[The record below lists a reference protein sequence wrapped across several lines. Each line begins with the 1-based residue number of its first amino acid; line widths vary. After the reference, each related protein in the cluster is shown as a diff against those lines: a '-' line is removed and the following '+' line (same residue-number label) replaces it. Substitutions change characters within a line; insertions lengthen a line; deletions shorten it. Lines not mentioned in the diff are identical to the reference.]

1 MSTPYKLFKTAAS
14 GDSAA
19 PTTDGVAVSS
29 TTTYYSKMWGGFGS
43 DEYDLQVVWTG
54 TPTGT
59 LTLQVSN
66 KPNPV
71 ESTDTDWV
79 TTTETTMTN
88 PAGSASSFRVA
99 KDVSPGHK
107 RLKYV
112 NASGSG
118 TLYAYVIVPRA
129 GK

>member
-1 MSTPYKLFKTAAS
+1 MSTPYKLFISSTTGDHNAPKTN
-14 GDSAA
+14 
-19 PTTDGVAVSS
+19 GVAVSS

-43 DEYDLQVVWTG
+43 DAYDLQVVWTG

-59 LTLQVSN
+59 LTLQVSD
-66 KPNPV
+66 KPNPD
-71 ESTDTDWV
+71 ESSDTDWV

-118 TLYAYVIVPRA
+118 TLYAYVIVPR
-129 GK
+129 